1 MAGPLAVRMS
11 VPVARA
17 LASNPVSRNLVRT
30 ALAAGTRVA
39 DGVRITASGTLGTIL
54 RRIALALGLTAT
66 AEWLIPDTFFD
77 LFDFAP
83 GTNPGNPLG
92 SPLLTLGAGQTV
104 FPGTVTKTWTA
115 NGINFVRLADGR
127 MGAQRKTGEWRF
139 WRPKKPIVLH
149 SSGSSNLRT
158 LLRADKAVDRQMK
171 RLEKAIRRRNPPRR
185 RAQTPRN
192 APIIVETG
200 PGSVKT

>member
-1 MAGPLAVRMS
+1 MS

-17 LASNPVSRNLVRT
+17 LANNPISRNLVRQ
-30 ALAAGTRVA
+30 ALIAGQAVA
-39 DGVRITASGTLGTIL
+39 GGVRITAGGTLGTIL
-54 RRIALALGLTAT
+54 RRIAIALGLTAT

-77 LFDFAP
+77 LFDFSP
-83 GTNPGNPLG
+83 STQMPGNPLG
-92 SPLLTLGAGQTV
+92 NPLLTLGAGQTV

-127 MGAQRKTGEWRF
+127 MGAQRKTGEWKF
-139 WRPKKPIVLH
+139 WRPKKPIVLN

-158 LLRADKAVDRQMK
+158 LLRADKAVDKQLK
-171 RLEKAIRRRNPPRR
+171 RLEKAIRRRNPPRK
-185 RAQTPRN
+185 RAQTSRN

-200 PGSVKT
+200 PGSVRT